1 MNSDKELGIK
11 CLADSTEFLLHAFHK
26 NGIDTEA
33 IAKLPEFLL
42 LVHLLKAII
51 DKHFDIP
58 NDLTEKLRSL
68 ENVLDVDFFPE
79 TKNRSI
85 N

>member
-58 NDLTEKLRSL
+58 NDLTDTIRNKSE
-68 ENVLDVDFFPE
+68 EFCLD
-79 TKNRSI
+79 I
-85 N
+85 NNNKKRLH